1 MPILRGFRGMIM
13 HTAIDFSSMASSLQR
28 SVFITRKERPFTG
41 ESYHTIVFMAVNI
54 PKEKDENMNYEDFY
68 QDLQPHEK
76 SVKDSLSSLQ
86 KLFKAISRETES
98 GDVKSLARDLSA
110 MEAAAADIASS
121 LKELVGVVD
130 DFDTQAY
137 FENGDFAE
145 QMLASCE
152 EKGVDVRGEF
162 PVYEMFPYRVK
173 LDTENQDVYLD
184 RKKLQCMRPQSL
196 VDVIQSSQ
204 EKLNKASFNA
214 LTFANELSD
223 AYDLALLKQKRRPGT
238 DIYLTSLYKFL
249 APMSRFRKDYSQ
261 KSFAFDLARLYTSE
275 IEETKNGR
283 KFQFGPTRDQNK
295 SIRILD
301 QNGNEQFLAT
311 ICFFDEEE

>member
-1 MPILRGFRGMIM
+1 MAFPYSHSHTYVMPQF
-13 HTAIDFSSMASSLQR
+13 
-28 SVFITRKERPFTG
+28 
-41 ESYHTIVFMAVNI
+41 YMAVNLT
-54 PKEKDENMNYEDFY
+54 KEKDENMNYEDLY
-68 QDLQPHEK
+68 QTLQPHEK
-76 SVKDSLSSLQ
+76 SVKDCISSLQ
-86 KLFKAISRETES
+86 RLFKAVLRETES
-98 GDVKSLARDLSA
+98 GDVKSLVRDLNA
-110 MEAAAADIASS
+110 MEEATAVITSS
-121 LKELVGVVD
+121 LKDLAGAVD
-130 DFDTQAY
+130 DFDAKAY

-145 QMLASCE
+145 QMLAVCE

-173 LDTENQDVYLD
+173 LDAENQDVYLD

-196 VDVIQSSQ
+196 IDTIRSSQ
-204 EKLNKASFNA
+204 EKLNKASFNE

-223 AYDLALLKQKRRPGT
+223 AYDLALLKQKRQPGT

-261 KSFAFDLARLYTSE
+261 KSFAFDLARLYISG
-275 IEETKNGR
+275 IDETKAGK

-311 ICFFDEEE
+311 IRFYEE